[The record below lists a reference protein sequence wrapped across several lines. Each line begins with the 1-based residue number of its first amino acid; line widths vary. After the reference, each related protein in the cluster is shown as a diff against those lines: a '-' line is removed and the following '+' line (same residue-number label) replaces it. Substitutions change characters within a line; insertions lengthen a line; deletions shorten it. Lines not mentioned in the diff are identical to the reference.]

1 MPQRVKNFWDAYR
14 DTVRSGGIPEKFADW
29 YVRWGE
35 GFVKFIKGKPLKE
48 RNSRDIEEYLRSIA
62 KQRKARPWQV
72 DQARDAIRILYHD
85 FLSIPLPVPAN
96 TVANTPHIDSG
107 EIHRRQTFEDATVD
121 PERFEARFG
130 KLISQIRSEIRYRHY
145 AIRTEHSYIS
155 WVKRFLWF
163 HKLKPAESLGT
174 SEIKAYL
181 EYLAVVR
188 DISAST
194 QNQALNALVFLYT
207 QVLKTD
213 PGDFSDFV
221 RAKKRP
227 KLPVVLTKKEIRML
241 FEKLSGVEH
250 LAAGLLYGAGLRLME
265 CIRLRI
271 KDVDLEKHQI
281 IVRNGKGSKDR
292 VTLLPDRF
300 SPALAEQIR
309 YARDIFEKDLKEGS
323 DGVYIWPSLDRK
335 NPGAAKDWIWQY
347 VFPSASLS
355 VDPRSRKVR
364 RHHLHA
370 STIQKAVKRAAKSAG
385 LPKPVSPHTLR
396 HSFATHLLENGY
408 DIRTVQE
415 LLGHADVATTMI
427 YTHVLN
433 RPGMAVKSPADF

>member
-1 MPQRVKNFWDAYR
+1 MPQRVKNFWAAYR
-14 DTVRSGGIPEKFADW
+14 DVVLAGGIPEKFADW
-29 YVRWGE
+29 YVRWSE
-35 GFVKFIKGKPLKE
+35 DFAKFIKGKPLKE
-48 RNSRDIEEYLRSIA
+48 RTSRDVEEYLKSIA

-85 FLSIPLPVPAN
+85 FLGIALPVATH
-96 TVANTPHIDSG
+96 TVGNSPHIETG
-107 EIHRRQTFEDATVD
+107 EIHQRQTFEDTNVD
-121 PERFEARFG
+121 PERFDALFG
-130 KLISQIRSEIRYRHY
+130 KLISRIRDEIRYRHY
-145 AIRTEHSYIS
+145 SIRTEHTYIS
-155 WVKRFLWF
+155 WIKRFLNY
-163 HKLKPAESLGT
+163 HKLTPAESLGT
-174 SEIKAYL
+174 AEIKAYL
-181 EYLAVVR
+181 EYLAVAR
-188 DISAST
+188 EISAST

-207 QVLKTD
+207 QVLKVD

-227 KLPVVLTKKEIRML
+227 KLPVVLTKNEIHL
-241 FEKLSGVEH
+241 FFEKLSGVEY

-265 CIRLRI
+265 CMRLRI
-271 KDVDLEKHQI
+271 KDVDLERHQV
-281 IVRNGKGSKDR
+281 IVRNGKGNKDR

-300 SPALAEQIR
+300 SPALAAQIR
-309 YARDIFEKDLKEGS
+309 VARDIFEKDLEKGS
-323 DGVYIWPSLDRK
+323 NGVFIWPSLDRK
-335 NPGAAKDWIWQY
+335 NPAAAKDWIWQY
-347 VFPSASLS
+347 VFPSTGLS

-370 STIQKAVKRAAKSAG
+370 STIQKAVKRAARSAG

-433 RPGMAVKSPADF
+433 RPGIAVKSPADF